1 MKKFLLGGLLLSSL
15 FSIAQV
21 TADEI
26 VNKHIEALG
35 GADKIRKINST
46 IIEGTMNVMGNDV
59 SLKITQVHNQGNR
72 TDISIAGMENYVIM
86 TPSGGYTYMPV
97 QGMQKPEPMTADD
110 LKEALD
116 DLDIQGNLLDYKAK
130 GHTVE
135 YLGTEDLEGTECYK
149 LKIVRKNS
157 GEQTLLLDKS
167 TYFIL
172 RTITKRKAM
181 GQEMDM
187 NADFS
192 DYREVEGV
200 KMPFSIGQGFGTL
213 IVSSIKVNV
222 PVPQELFA
230 APK

>member
-1 MKKFLLGGLLLSSL
+1 MKQILALGFLLTSL
-15 FSIAQV
+15 FTQAQ

-35 GADKIRKINST
+35 GAEKMRKINST
-46 IIEGTMNVMGNDV
+46 VTEGTMNVMGNDL

-72 TDISIAGMENYVIM
+72 TDMSIAGMENYIII
-86 TPSGGYTYMPV
+86 TPNGGYTYMPV

-116 DLDIQGNLLDYKAK
+116 DLDIQSNLLDYKAK
-130 GHTVE
+130 GHMVE

-149 LKIVRKNS
+149 LKVVRKNS

-187 NADFS
+187 NVDFS
-192 DYREVEGV
+192 DYRDVEGV
-200 KMPFSIGQGFGTL
+200 KMPFSIGQGFGTM

-222 PVPQELFA
+222 PVSQDLFA